1 MLDDVRREEWNRLRR
16 TGGAKAAKELKG
28 LRWMLLRNWENL
40 TAKQKGTIRELE
52 RANTRAF
59 RAWQLN

>member
-1 MLDDVRREEWNRLRR
+1 
-16 TGGAKAAKELKG
+16 
-28 LRWMLLRNWENL
+28 MLLRNWENL
-40 TAKQKGTIRELE
+40 TSKQKGTIRELE